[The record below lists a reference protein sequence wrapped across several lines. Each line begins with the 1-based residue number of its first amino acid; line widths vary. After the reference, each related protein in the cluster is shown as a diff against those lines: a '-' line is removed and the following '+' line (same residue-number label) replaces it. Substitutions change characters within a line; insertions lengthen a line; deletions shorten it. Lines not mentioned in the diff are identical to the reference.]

1 MGKDQ
6 NFDGERVI
14 MRINKIKV
22 KRKKIRVNPAPARFI
37 FYLLSF
43 IFPLIAALP
52 GAGPARAEVPV
63 WTVGEGGLSWYAQRS
78 TKNPPSAIY
87 FEHPEWIQPS
97 GFVAGENLTGAIR
110 WMDGQPEDFT
120 AEGQAYVWDRCA
132 IKESDLGMVDG
143 DSTTSTGERF
153 KQFGVDQ
160 KGRIFYFDLGASYP
174 ANRIVFYPS
183 PEGKEDFLRA
193 FEISIND
200 GRTFSKEG
208 GPIYTVLRR
217 VEVNTEPIV
226 DIEFPLQLLRF
237 IELKTLVSNPFE
249 IAEVEIY
256 GLGFVPKA
264 SYLSKLIP
272 FEPPVNFGELT
283 LKVSTVGEGLS
294 PEEGEVAAVVQVQT
308 GTDDTPLVYHRLDLE
323 TREEEEVSEEEYED
337 LRFAIE
343 RGPIRRDAAH
353 WSPWSNPIRM
363 ETEGTFSYPLDFL
376 PGPCRY
382 FRFNVF
388 FTGSSAAAIRL
399 HSLAATYSPALA
411 QRAVGKVA
419 LLSEPDPLGGVVTTP
434 IGVETF
440 FTYDVRA
447 QFDAQSEGG
456 FDGLRLE
463 TLVAPDSI
471 TLSMGDPLTPVPS
484 YSVQIDST
492 GLAVYFPSHRITR
505 QNNVP
510 LRVTFS
516 AALLR
521 YNTTFRGWLLDT
533 GGNLP
538 QPILRVSEKAWTG
551 SFQVFGSL
559 EAPLRNVEVFPNP
572 ITPNGDGRNDEAVIS
587 YDIFH
592 LIEKARVEVR
602 LYDLSGAHIRK
613 VFSGLRDPGKYGD
626 IWNGRDEEGQLLPP
640 GTYICKVSVHTR
652 AETFDQ
658 VKTITVVY

>member
-1 MGKDQ
+1 
-6 NFDGERVI
+6 
-14 MRINKIKV
+14 MRTTKIKV
-22 KRKKIRVNPAPARFI
+22 ESKKIKVNPVVPGSFI

-43 IFPLIAALP
+43 IFLFISALL
-52 GAGPARAEVPV
+52 GADSTYAEVSV
-63 WTVGEGGLSWYAQRS
+63 WRAGEGGLSWYAQRS
-78 TKNPPSAIY
+78 TKNPPAAVG
-87 FEHPEWIQPS
+87 FEHPEWIQPN
-97 GFVAGENLTGAIR
+97 GFVAGENLAGAIL
-110 WMDGQPEDFT
+110 WMEGQPEDFT
-120 AEGQAYVWDRCA
+120 VEGQAYVWDRCA
-132 IKESDLGMVDG
+132 IKESNLVMVDG

-153 KQFGVDQ
+153 KEFGVDQ

-193 FEISIND
+193 FQISIND

-217 VEVNTEPIV
+217 AEVHTEPTV

-256 GLGFVPKA
+256 GLGFVPQA
-264 SYLSKLIP
+264 SYQCKLIP

-283 LKVSTVGEGLS
+283 LNVSTVGEGLS

-343 RGPIRRDAAH
+343 KGPIRRDAAH

-363 ETEGTFSYPLDFL
+363 KTEGTFSYSLDFL

-382 FRFNVF
+382 FRFSVF
-388 FTGSSAAAIRL
+388 FTGSSAAAVRL
-399 HSLAATYSPALA
+399 HSLSVTYSPALA

-419 LLSEPDPLGGVVTTP
+419 LLSEPDPPGGVVATP

-471 TLSMGDPLTPVPS
+471 TLSMGEPLAEVQPD
-484 YSVQIDST
+484 SVRIDST
-492 GLAVYFPSHRITR
+492 GLMVYFPSHRVTR
-505 QNNVP
+505 QNNP
-510 LRVTFS
+510 PIRVTFS

-587 YDIFH
+587 YDVFH
-592 LIEKARVEVR
+592 LIEEAQVEVR
-602 LYDLSGAHIRK
+602 LYDLCGARVRE
-613 VFSGLRDPGKYGD
+613 VFSGLRDPGKYGED
-626 IWNGRDEEGQLLPP
+626 IWDGRGEEGQLLPP
-640 GTYICKVSVHTR
+640 GTYICKVSVHTKT
-652 AETFDQ
+652 ETFDQ

>member
-1 MGKDQ
+1 
-6 NFDGERVI
+6 
-14 MRINKIKV
+14 MRTTKTKG
-22 KRKKIRVNPAPARFI
+22 KRKKEKGKSP
-37 FYLLSF
+37 
-43 IFPLIAALP
+43 FPLLPFAFCLLPFAFLFIAALP
-52 GAGPARAEVPV
+52 GAGPARAEVSV
-63 WTVGEGGLSWYAQRS
+63 WRVGEGGLSWYDQRS
-78 TKNPPSAIY
+78 TKNPPAAVS
-87 FEHPEWIQPS
+87 FEHPEWIQPN
-97 GFVAGENLTGAIR
+97 GFVAGVNLTGDISF
-110 WMDGQPEDFT
+110 MDGQPEDFT
-120 AEGQAYVWDRCA
+120 VEGQAYVWDRAA
-132 IKESDLGMVDG
+132 IKASNLVMVDG
-143 DSTTSTGERF
+143 EDTTSTGERF
-153 KQFGVDQ
+153 KKFGVDQ

-193 FEISIND
+193 FQIRIND

-217 VEVNTEPIV
+217 VEINTEPIV

-264 SYLSKLIP
+264 SYQSKLVP

-283 LKVSTVGEGLS
+283 LNVSTVGEGLS
-294 PEEGEVAAVVQVQT
+294 PEEGEVVAVVRVQT
-308 GTDDTPLVYHRLDLE
+308 GTDDTPLVYHRLNLE
-323 TREEEEVSEEEYED
+323 TREEEEVTEEVYED
-337 LRFAIE
+337 LKFAIE
-343 RGPIRRDAAH
+343 KGPIRPDGAH

-382 FRFNVF
+382 FRFSVF
-388 FTGSSAAAIRL
+388 FTGSSAAAVRL
-399 HSLAATYSPALA
+399 HSLSATYSSALA
-411 QRAVGKVA
+411 QSAFGKVA
-419 LLSEPDPLGGVVTTP
+419 LLSEPDPPGGVVTTP

-447 QFDAQSEGG
+447 EFDAQSEGG

-471 TLSMGDPLTPVPS
+471 TLSMGDPLTEVQHD
-484 YSVQIDST
+484 SVQIDST
-492 GLAVYFPSHRITR
+492 GLMVYFPSHRVTR
-505 QNNVP
+505 QNNP
-510 LRVTFS
+510 PIRVTFR

-521 YNTTFRGWLLDT
+521 YNTTFKGWLLDS

-551 SFQVFGSL
+551 FFQVFGSL
-559 EAPLRNVEVFPNP
+559 EAPLRDVEVLPNP

-592 LIEKARVEVR
+592 LVEKAQVAIR
-602 LYDLSGAHIRK
+602 LYDLSGARVRE
-613 VFSGLRDPGKYGD
+613 VFSGLRDPGNYDED
-626 IWNGRDEEGQLLPP
+626 IWDGRDEEGQLLPP
-640 GTYICKVSVHTR
+640 GTYICRVSLHT
-652 AETFDQ
+652 ETEVFDQ
-658 VKTITVVY
+658 VKAITVVY